1 VNPGCV
7 NMTHGRRP
15 ATCLDFLDM
24 SFRRVWGHR
33 LIAAATIALITAG
46 VSAAQE
52 TVNQGAIA
60 GRVLDPQSAAI
71 PGAVVRARQT
81 ETNVAVEAVTDAQG
95 RFRFPYLRI
104 GPYELRARGEGF
116 REYARTL
123 VLSAGSA
130 FDLTIALDVGGI
142 DTTVTVVA
150 ETPALE
156 TARSQIVGTVPQ
168 KEVQSLPLNGRN
180 FLDLALLIPGV
191 SPTNT
196 NSTQLFA
203 ETSAVPGQGLSIAS
217 QRNLSNNFIVDGL
230 SASDDAAGLSGMTFG
245 VDAVEQFQVVTGG
258 GQAELG
264 RALGGVVNVV
274 TRSGTNT
281 LHGSTYGYFR
291 DDAFNGRN
299 ALTDTKLPMDQQQFG
314 ASLGGPLMKNRTF
327 YFANAERRILDQ
339 TGLTTITEPNV
350 AAIDAR
356 LNQAS
361 YAGLPVTTGI
371 YPNPVH
377 STNLLGKLDHQ
388 LSGADQLSVRY
399 ALYDVV
405 SSNARGAGTLNAPSG
420 STGLDNRDQSIAV
433 ANVWTISPNTVN
445 ETRVQV
451 SRGDLRA
458 YSTDQIGPQVTIA
471 GVATF
476 GTFSSSPTR
485 RENTLYQVVNNLSHR
500 AGAHALRAGVDFI
513 YNDDTITFLRS
524 FRGSYTFSSLANFQ
538 AGNYSGFSQTFGN
551 PVVSQT
557 NPNFSAYVQDEWRA
571 HDRLTLNAGLR
582 YDLQFL
588 ETIDTD
594 TNNVSPRVGFVWSP
608 TASENLIVRGGG
620 GLFFDRVPLRAV
632 ANALLSAGNTT
643 DVSQLRQPQVSGILP
658 TQAGAPV
665 FPNILP
671 DRLPST
677 TLVSI
682 TTMDGNLQNAHSK
695 QANIEVERTI
705 GGRNV
710 LSVGYQYF
718 RGENLLMSINQNVA
732 TCVAAGTNNG
742 CRPVSTY
749 MNNSRYQGA
758 GESNYHG
765 LHVTWLQRPAN
776 WSSLRVSY
784 ALSKSMNNLGEAFFS
799 SPTDPG
805 NVMKDWGRSDND
817 QRHRLVISGS
827 VNSPTAPATTA
838 WQRISHGFQLSTML
852 QYYSSLPFNIVS
864 GVNSL
869 QGTAGRPFAD
879 GSASA
884 ANFDVRAVEFIPRNA
899 GKGSDFFTLS
909 LRVSRTFRIGGARIE
924 GLVEGFNLTDH
935 VNAITRNT
943 TFGPGSWPNTPVAS
957 FNTVTA
963 VGDPRT
969 LQFGV
974 RVSF

>member
-1 VNPGCV
+1 MAFGKGVGERWS
-7 NMTHGRRP
+7 G
-15 ATCLDFLDM
+15 
-24 SFRRVWGHR
+24 R
-33 LIAAATIALITAG
+33 LIAVTAIVLVAAAAA
-46 VSAAQE
+46 AAQE

-60 GRVLDPQSAAI
+60 GRVIDPHGAAV
-71 PGAVVRARQT
+71 PGAVVRARHT
-81 ETNVAVEAVTDAQG
+81 ETNVTIEAVADSRG

-104 GPYELRARGEGF
+104 GPYELRSHVDGF
-116 REYARTL
+116 REYGRTL
-123 VLSAGSA
+123 ALSAGSA
-130 FDLTIALDVGGI
+130 FDLTIALEVGGI
-142 DTTVTVVA
+142 DTSVTVVA
-150 ETPALE
+150 ETAALE
-156 TARSQIVGTVPQ
+156 TARSQIVGTVPRR
-168 KEVQSLPLNGRN
+168 EVQNLPLNGRN

-191 SPTNT
+191 SPTAT

-203 ETSAVPGQGLSIAS
+203 ETSAVPGQGISVAS

-230 SASDDAAGLSGMTFG
+230 SASDDAAGLSGITFG

-281 LHGSTYGYFR
+281 LHGSSYGYFR
-291 DDAFNGRN
+291 DDTFNGRN
-299 ALTDTKLPMDQQQFG
+299 ALTNTKLPMDQQQFG
-314 ASLGGPLMKNRTF
+314 ASLGGPLVRNRTF
-327 YFANAERRILDQ
+327 YFANAERRVLDQ
-339 TGLTTITEPNV
+339 TGLTAITDANL
-350 AAIDAR
+350 AAINGR
-356 LNQAS
+356 LNQVG
-361 YAGLPVTTGI
+361 YQGLPVTTGI

-377 STNLLGKLDHQ
+377 STNVLGKIDHQ
-388 LSGADQLSVRY
+388 LSGGDQLSVRY
-399 ALYDVV
+399 ALYDVI

-420 STGLDNRDQSIAV
+420 STGIDNRDQSIAV

-451 SRGDLRA
+451 SHGDLEA
-458 YSTDQIGPQVTIA
+458 YSTDQLGPQVTIS

-485 RENTLYQVVNNLSHR
+485 RQNTLYQVVNNLSHR
-500 AGAHALRAGVDFI
+500 AGAHALRAGVDVI

-524 FRGSYTFSSLANFQ
+524 FRGSYTFSSLASFLT
-538 AGNYSGFSQTFGN
+538 GNYSGFSQTFGN

-557 NPNFSAYVQDEWRA
+557 NPNVGVYVQDEWRA
-571 HDRLTLNAGLR
+571 HHRLTLNAGLR

-588 ETIDTD
+588 ETIETD
-594 TNNVSPRVGFVWSP
+594 GNNVSPRVGFVWSP
-608 TASENLIVRGGG
+608 TSSENLIVRGGG

-665 FPNILP
+665 FPNILA

-677 TLVSI
+677 TLISI
-682 TTMDGNLQNAHSK
+682 TTMDEALQNAYSK
-695 QANIEVERTI
+695 QANVEVERTI
-705 GGRNV
+705 GGRHV

-718 RGENLLMSINQNVA
+718 RGERLLMSINQNVP
-732 TCVAAGTNNG
+732 TCVAAGANNG

-749 MNNSRYQGA
+749 MNNSQLQGA

-765 LHVTWLQRPAN
+765 LHVTWLQRPSD

-799 SPTDPG
+799 SPTDPT

-817 QRHRLVISGS
+817 QRHRLVLSGS
-827 VNSPTAPATTA
+827 VNSSTAPATTA
-838 WQRISHGFQLSTML
+838 WEGISHGFQISTML

-869 QGTAGRPFAD
+869 QGTGGRPFAD
-879 GSASA
+879 GSVST
-884 ANFDVRAVEFIPRNA
+884 ANFDVRAVDFIPRNA
-899 GKGSDFFTLS
+899 GNGSDFFTLS
-909 LRVSRTFRIGGARIE
+909 LRVSRTFRVGAMRIE
-924 GLVEGFNLTDH
+924 GLVEGFNLTDR

-943 TFGPGSWPNTPVAS
+943 TFGTGSYPTNPVAS